1 MDGCFVVLFAWIV
14 AVGCKECEGGGD
26 IRARA
31 SGEPVNG
38 SDDALVDL
46 GLVLEIRVSFAWREK
61 RDNW

>member
-46 GLVLEIRVSFAWREK
+46 GSALEIRVAVAWRGK
-61 RDNW
+61 RVDW

>member
-46 GLVLEIRVSFAWREK
+46 GLALEIRVAVTWWGK
-61 RDNW
+61 RVDW